1 MLVELVELLGRHP
14 QLKNVAPAGL
24 PDRVPGGE
32 HPVDLEPGQSD
43 HNGTRRPD
51 TLASPGAHLSESFA
65 VGALRRSASIEQ
77 FLGPAFHGERRGIR
91 WVAIEPRRNG
101 RYALVLYLSWD
112 VGGEHFGDLLEFPPL
127 DPEADDADEILAEVD
142 DAVEALDTAERVTD
156 AVRGRWV
163 NFGVA
168 VEDYFDD
175 VRSGRL
181 PDPLTKDDATNV
193 VRTLRAASGD
203 GRTVSWWLDGL
214 ARRTGCLHISDM
226 IYWPASRS
234 WTAEE
239 IIDHAWSCTP
249 IAL

>member
-1 MLVELVELLGRHP
+1 VRY
-14 QLKNVAPAGL
+14 
-24 PDRVPGGE
+24 
-32 HPVDLEPGQSD
+32 
-43 HNGTRRPD
+43 
-51 TLASPGAHLSESFA
+51 LSESFA

-91 WVAIEPRRNG
+91 WVAIEPRRDNL
-101 RYALVLYLSWD
+101 YAVVLYLSWD
-112 VGGEHFGDLLEFPPL
+112 VGREHFGDLLEFPPL
-127 DPEADDADEILAEVD
+127 DPDADDAGQIVAEVD
-142 DAVEALDTAERVTD
+142 DAVEALAIAERVTN
-156 AVRGRWV
+156 AVRERWA

-168 VEDYFDD
+168 AEDYFEY

-181 PDPLTKDDATNV
+181 LDPLTRDAAIDV
-193 VRTLRAASGD
+193 VCTLLATGGGD
-203 GRTVSWWLDGL
+203 ERTVTWWLDGL

-226 IYWPASRS
+226 IYWPAGRT

>member
-1 MLVELVELLGRHP
+1 MRY
-14 QLKNVAPAGL
+14 
-24 PDRVPGGE
+24 
-32 HPVDLEPGQSD
+32 
-43 HNGTRRPD
+43 
-51 TLASPGAHLSESFA
+51 LSESFA

-91 WVAIEPRRNG
+91 WVAIEPRRDNL
-101 RYALVLYLSWD
+101 YAVVLYLSWD
-112 VGGEHFGDLLEFPPL
+112 VGREHFGDLLEFPPL
-127 DPEADDADEILAEVD
+127 DPDADDAGQIVAEVD
-142 DAVEALDTAERVTD
+142 DAVEALAIAERVTN
-156 AVRGRWV
+156 AVRERWA

-168 VEDYFDD
+168 AEDYFEY

-181 PDPLTKDDATNV
+181 LDPLTRDAAIDV
-193 VRTLRAASGD
+193 VCTLLATGGGD
-203 GRTVSWWLDGL
+203 ERTVTWWLDGL

-226 IYWPASRS
+226 IYWPAGRT